1 MQRRS
6 LLMSAAALAAFEPL
20 MSEAQ
25 EKDESTTL
33 KEIPLRPNVKLT
45 IERRG
50 QTVLFG
56 INRPNIQNR
65 IDPETSASLGRAY
78 YDYEHDPTLRVAIL
92 FGHGPNFSR
101 GIDVDAFAARLRE
114 GTSSA
119 PPNPRVID
127 PLGKSGPHLSKP
139 VIMVAHGDTWNMAH
153 ELMLAAD
160 IRIAAEDTNFGQDEN
175 THGRFPGGGA
185 TIRFVREVGWGNA
198 MRYMLTGDH
207 WNAQEAFR
215 MGEIQMIAA
224 TPEQALDSAMKIA
237 TRIAANAPLGIQTTL
252 TSAHLA
258 LDQSEPVALSKLGE
272 QYAALYRT
280 QDFVEGRHAE
290 AEGRAPV
297 YTGK

>member
-6 LLMSAAALAAFEPL
+6 LLKSAAALAAFEPL
-20 MSEAQ
+20 LSEAQ
-25 EKDESTTL
+25 EKGESTTL
-33 KEIPLRPNVKLT
+33 KDIPLGPNVKLT

-50 QTVLFG
+50 QIVLFG

-65 IDPETSASLGRAY
+65 IDPETFESLGRAY
-78 YDYEHDPTLRVAIL
+78 HDYEHDSTLRAAIL
-92 FGHGPNFSR
+92 FGHGPHFSR
-101 GIDVDAFAARLRE
+101 GIDVDAFAARLRK
-114 GTSSA
+114 GNSSA
-119 PPNPRVID
+119 PPNPRMID
-127 PLGKSGPHLSKP
+127 PLGRSGPNLSKP
-139 VIMVAHGDTWNMAH
+139 VIVVAHGDTWNMAH

-160 IRIAAEDTNFGQDEN
+160 VRVASEDTNFGQDEN

-198 MRYMLTGDH
+198 MRYMLTGEH
-207 WNAQEAFR
+207 WSAQEAFR
-215 MGEIQMIAA
+215 MGEIQMIEA

-237 TRIAANAPLGIQTTL
+237 TRIAGNAPLGLKTTL
-252 TSAHLA
+252 TSVHLA

-280 QDFVEGRHAE
+280 QDFVEGRRAE

>member
-1 MQRRS
+1 M
-6 LLMSAAALAAFEPL
+6 
-20 MSEAQ
+20 
-25 EKDESTTL
+25 
-33 KEIPLRPNVKLT
+33 
-45 IERRG
+45 
-50 QTVLFG
+50 
-56 INRPNIQNR
+56 
-65 IDPETSASLGRAY
+65 
-78 YDYEHDPTLRVAIL
+78 
-92 FGHGPNFSR
+92 
-101 GIDVDAFAARLRE
+101 
-114 GTSSA
+114 
-119 PPNPRVID
+119 ID
-127 PLGKSGPHLSKP
+127 PLGKSGPNLSKP
-139 VIMVAHGDTWNMAH
+139 VIVVAHGDTWNMAH

-160 IRIAAEDTNFGQDEN
+160 VRVASEDTNFGQDEN

-207 WNAQEAFR
+207 WSAEEAFR

-224 TPEQALDSAMKIA
+224 TPERALDSAMKIA
-237 TRIAANAPLGIQTTL
+237 TRIAANAPLGIKTTL

-280 QDFVEGRHAE
+280 QDFVEGRRAE